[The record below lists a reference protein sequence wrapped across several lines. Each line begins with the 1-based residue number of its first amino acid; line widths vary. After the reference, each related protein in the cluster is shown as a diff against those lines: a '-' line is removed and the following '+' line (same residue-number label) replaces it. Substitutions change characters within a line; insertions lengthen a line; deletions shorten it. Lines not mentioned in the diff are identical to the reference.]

1 MGRSLEWSRRLSSTC
16 ETVLQAVAPVETKHS
31 LRWVT
36 MPLLMPGG
44 ANYIGVRNVAGT
56 VSWYTEKLGL
66 RKVPIELDDGEDCV
80 ALGFAT
86 DEAAFVLGPT
96 GKSSG
101 ELTPLLYSSN
111 VNKERVAEIAW
122 RKCWRRPKGSSTV
135 FSNARS
141 GREH

>member
-1 MGRSLEWSRRLSSTC
+1 
-16 ETVLQAVAPVETKHS
+16 
-31 LRWVT
+31 

-111 VNKERVAEIAW
+111 VNKAREWLKSRGVNVGDVQ
-122 RKCWRRPKGSSTV
+122 RDPRQYFKCAIWKRTSS
-135 FSNARS
+135 RS
-141 GREH
+141 QKNLKRLTQYS

>member
-1 MGRSLEWSRRLSSTC
+1 
-16 ETVLQAVAPVETKHS
+16 
-31 LRWVT
+31 

-111 VNKERVAEIAW
+111 VNK
-122 RKCWRRPKGSSTV
+122 
-135 FSNARS
+135 AREWLKS
-141 GREH
+141 RGVNVGDVQRDPQGTQYFQMRDLEREHRRDPRRTLRDSRNTPKTVLRIGWRPSREH